1 MSARRTFF
9 NQTGESVNMTINNGE
24 AVAAPTRAASFY
36 PCSRQAKAPVLGEK
50 FLDAFTQSFALHRA
64 VAPAGQPN
72 VSGHNRGRSLRARA
86 MQ

>member
-24 AVAAPTRAASFY
+24 VLAAPTRDASFY
-36 PCSRQAKAPVLGEK
+36 PSTRQAKAPVLDEK
-50 FLDAFTQSFALHRA
+50 FLDALTQSFALDRA
-64 VAPAGQPN
+64 EAPAGQPN
-72 VSGHNRGRSLRARA
+72 VSGHNRGGSLRARA